1 MTKLLNILAL
11 VAKYGGLLVTLPI
24 WLPFWIVWFIFEKT
38 GINRL
43 IANFMI
49 ATGLYLTFKNLF
61 RKPLRLGLTCF
72 AIMIAFLI
80 FSVVTTLKTALNA
93 GVELSADNRLVV
105 VNSINFTQPLPY
117 AYVNKVK
124 AIEGVKDVVHMN
136 WFGGYFQ
143 EPSQQIVTMAVDPE
157 NYLKV
162 YEEVVIDDEARAR
175 WFGNRRGMLI
185 GRALATAFGWKVG
198 DLIPMSS
205 NIFSNREGGHVW
217 EMEVS
222 GIFDGRDEQFGT
234 NFAVFHYKYFMETQT
249 FGGDWVGW
257 LTLTTTDPALNEKVA
272 KAIDEEFSNSQ
283 AQTDTSTEK
292 AFNKAFIE
300 QIGNIGLMIFGIVF
314 TAFFTILL
322 VVGNTMILAIRERTG
337 EIATLKTLGFSARSI
352 FGMILTESMLLAF
365 IGGFAGLGLAYV
377 MVEGAKTFLAQFLP
391 GLVLSDA
398 VAMQAVGFM
407 VLLGLVT
414 GLVPALNAYRLNIV
428 TAFSRR

>member
-1 MTKLLNILAL
+1 MSD
-11 VAKYGGLLVTLPI
+11 
-24 WLPFWIVWFIFEKT
+24 
-38 GINRL
+38 
-43 IANFMI
+43 
-49 ATGLYLTFKNLF
+49 LYLIFKNLT
-61 RKPLRLGLTCF
+61 RKPLRLFLTCF
-72 AIMIAFLI
+72 AIMVAFLI
-80 FSVVTTLKTALNA
+80 FGVVTSLKDALNS

-105 VNSINFTQPLPY
+105 VNSINFTQPLPFS
-117 AYVNKVK
+117 YVNKVK

-136 WFGGYFQ
+136 WFGGYYQ
-143 EPSQQIVTMAVDPE
+143 EPANQLVTMAVDPE

-162 YEEVVIDDEARAR
+162 YEEVVLSDAERES
-175 WFGNRRGMLI
+175 WFRNQRGMLI
-185 GRALATAFGWKVG
+185 GRAIADAYGWQVG
-198 DLIPMSS
+198 DMIPMSS
-205 NIFSNREGGHVW
+205 NIFSNREGGHTW

-257 LTLTTTDPALNEKVA
+257 LTLTTSDASLNEQVA
-272 KAIDEEFSNSQ
+272 KTIDEEFANSE

-322 VVGNTMILAIRERTG
+322 VVGNTMILAVRERTG
-337 EIATLKTLGFSARSI
+337 EIATLKTLGFTAKRI
-352 FGMILTESMLLAF
+352 FTMILAESMLLAF
-365 IGGFAGLGLAYV
+365 IGGMAGLGLAYMIV
-377 MVEGAKTFLAQFLP
+377 GGAKAFLAQFLP
-391 GLVLSDA
+391 GLMVSDA
-398 VAMQAVGFM
+398 VALQAVGFM

-414 GLVPALNAYRLNIV
+414 GLVPAINAYKLNIV

>member
-11 VAKYGGLLVTLPI
+11 IAKIVGLLVTSPI
-24 WLPFWIVWFIFEKT
+24 WLPFWIIWFIFEKT

-43 IANFMI
+43 IADFLI

-80 FSVVTTLKTALNA
+80 FSVVTTLKTALNS
-93 GVELSADNRLVV
+93 GVEMSADNRLVV

-143 EPSQQIVTMAVDPE
+143 EPANQIVVMAVDPE
-157 NYLKV
+157 SYFDV
-162 YEEVVIDDEARAR
+162 YEELVIADDQKQA

-185 GRALATAFGWKVG
+185 GRALADAYGWKVG
-198 DLIPMSS
+198 DLLPMSS
-205 NIFSNREGGHVW
+205 NIFSNRDGGHTW
-217 EMEVS
+217 DMEVA
-222 GIFDGRDEQFGT
+222 GIFDGNDEQVST
-234 NFAVFHYKYFMETQT
+234 NYAVFHYKYFMETQT

-257 LTLTTTDPALNEKVA
+257 LTLTTDDPAINERVA
-272 KAIDEEFSNSQ
+272 KAIDEEFANSQ

-337 EIATLKTLGFSARSI
+337 EIATLKTLGFSAKGI
-352 FGMILTESMLLAF
+352 FGMILTESMLMSFL
-365 IGGFAGLGLAYV
+365 GGFAGLGLAYV
-377 MVEGAKTFLAQFLP
+377 MVEGAKPFLAQFLP
-391 GLVLSDA
+391 GLVLSEA
-398 VAMQAVGFM
+398 VAIQAVIFM
-407 VLLGLVT
+407 VILGLVT

>member
-1 MTKLLNILAL
+1 MSDI
-11 VAKYGGLLVTLPI
+11 Y
-24 WLPFWIVWFIFEKT
+24 
-38 GINRL
+38 L
-43 IANFMI
+43 I
-49 ATGLYLTFKNLF
+49 FKNLT
-61 RKPLRLGLTCF
+61 RKPLRLFLTCF
-72 AIMIAFLI
+72 AIMVAFLI
-80 FSVVTTLKTALNA
+80 FGVVTTLKDALNS
-93 GVELSADNRLVV
+93 GIELSADNRLVV

-136 WFGGYFQ
+136 WFGGYYQ
-143 EPSQQIVTMAVDPE
+143 EPANQLVTMAVDPE

-162 YEEVVIDDEARAR
+162 YEEVVLSDAERDS
-175 WFGNRRGMLI
+175 WFRNQRGMLI
-185 GRALATAFGWKVG
+185 GRAIADAYGWKVG
-198 DLIPMSS
+198 DIIPMSS
-205 NIFSNREGGHVW
+205 NIFSNREGGHTW

-257 LTLTTTDPALNEKVA
+257 LTLTTDDPALNEQVA
-272 KAIDEEFSNSQ
+272 KTIDEEFANSE

-322 VVGNTMILAIRERTG
+322 VVGNTMILAVRERTG
-337 EIATLKTLGFSARSI
+337 EIATLKTLGFTAKRI
-352 FGMILTESMLLAF
+352 FTMILAESMLLAF
-365 IGGFAGLGLAYV
+365 IGGLAGLGLAY
-377 MVEGAKTFLAQFLP
+377 MIVEGAKAFLAQFLP
-391 GLVLSDA
+391 GLVLSDT
-398 VAMQAVGFM
+398 VALQAVGFM
-407 VLLGLVT
+407 ALLGLVT
-414 GLVPALNAYRLNIV
+414 GLVPAINAYKLNIV

>member
-1 MTKLLNILAL
+1 MSD
-11 VAKYGGLLVTLPI
+11 
-24 WLPFWIVWFIFEKT
+24 
-38 GINRL
+38 
-43 IANFMI
+43 
-49 ATGLYLTFKNLF
+49 LYLILKNLT
-61 RKPLRLGLTCF
+61 RKPLRLFLTCF
-72 AIMIAFLI
+72 AIMVAFLI
-80 FSVVTTLKTALNA
+80 FGVVTTLKTALNA

-124 AIEGVKDVVHMN
+124 AIDGVKDVVHMN
-136 WFGGYFQ
+136 WFGGYYQ
-143 EPSQQIVTMAVDPE
+143 EPTQQVVTMAVDPE

-162 YEEVVIDDEARAR
+162 YEEVVIDDEARDR

-198 DLIPMSS
+198 DMIPMSS
-205 NIFSNREGGHVW
+205 NIFSNREGGHTW

-257 LTLTTTDPALNEKVA
+257 LTLTTQDPAINEQVA
-272 KAIDEEFSNSQ
+272 KAIDEEFANSQ

-322 VVGNTMILAIRERTG
+322 VVGNTMILAVRERTG
-337 EIATLKTLGFSARSI
+337 EIATLKTLGFTAKRI
-352 FGMILTESMLLAF
+352 FTMILAESMLLSF
-365 IGGFAGLGLAYV
+365 LGGLAGLGLAY
-377 MVEGAKTFLAQFLP
+377 MIVEGAKTFLAQFLP
-391 GLVLSDA
+391 GLVLSDT
-398 VAMQAVGFM
+398 VALQAIGFM
-407 VLLGLVT
+407 ALLGLVT
-414 GLVPALNAYRLNIV
+414 GLVPAINAYRLNIV